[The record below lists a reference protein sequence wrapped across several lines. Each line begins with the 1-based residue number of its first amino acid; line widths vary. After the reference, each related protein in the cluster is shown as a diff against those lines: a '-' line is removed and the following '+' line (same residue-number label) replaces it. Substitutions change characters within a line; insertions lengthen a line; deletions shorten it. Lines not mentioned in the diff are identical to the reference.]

1 MMIPLLDEMIK
12 GADSI
17 AIAGHIR
24 PDGDCVGSCLAVYNY
39 ITENYP
45 QKTCRVYLDHVPE
58 RFRFLPHAGQVRHPG
73 KKEKQ
78 ADLFLALDCAD
89 RARLDSAEPVFLEA
103 KKTICIDHHI
113 SNRGFADENYILPD
127 ASSASQIVF
136 EAMKEDLVSK
146 NTAECLYVGI
156 VCDTGVFQYSCTSAR
171 TMEIGGI
178 LMEKGINYPRLVDRV
193 FFEKNFTQKKMLGR
207 TLEKSSLHLG
217 GKVIASYI
225 TQADMQEMGAI
236 GADLDGIVSE
246 LRSTKGVETAIF
258 LHEEKNGDIKV
269 SLRSAEYIDVAEIA
283 GAYGGGGHARAAGA
297 TVKMEPDVILQKLCQ
312 AIRQQMEQ
320 E

>member
-1 MMIPLLDEMIK
+1 MKIPLIDEMIR
-12 GADSI
+12 GAESI
-17 AIAGHIR
+17 SMAGHIR
-24 PDGDCVGSCLAVYNY
+24 PDGDCVGACLAVYNY

-45 QKTCRVYLDHVPE
+45 EKTCRVYLDHVPE
-58 RFRFLPHAGQVRHPG
+58 RFRFLPHADRVIHPG
-73 KKEKQ
+73 KKANEV
-78 ADLFLALDCAD
+78 DLFLALDCAD
-89 RARLDSAEPVFLEA
+89 RARLDAAEPIFMNA

-113 SNRGFADENYILPD
+113 SNTGYADENYIFPD
-127 ASSASQIVF
+127 ASSASEIVF
-136 EAMKEDLVSK
+136 EAMQTDAVSK
-146 NTAECLYVGI
+146 ETAECLYVGI

-207 TLEKSSLHLG
+207 TLEKSSLYLDG
-217 GKVIASYI
+217 AVIASHI
-225 TQADMQEMGAI
+225 TQADMKEMGAI

-269 SLRSAEYIDVAEIA
+269 SLRSAEYIDVAKIA
-283 GAYGGGGHARAAGA
+283 GEYGGGGHARAAGA
-297 TVKMEPDVILQKLCQ
+297 TVKMEPDVILKELCE

>member
-1 MMIPLLDEMIK
+1 MMIPLLDEMVRD
-12 GADSI
+12 AASI

-58 RFRFLPHAGQVRHPG
+58 RFRFLPHADQVKHPG

-78 ADLFLALDCAD
+78 VDLFLALDCAD
-89 RARLDSAEPVFLEA
+89 RARLDSAEPVFLDA
-103 KKTICIDHHI
+103 KKTVCLDHHI
-113 SNRGFADENYILPD
+113 SNEGFADENYIFPD

-136 EAMKEDLVSK
+136 EAMKTDAISK
-146 NTAECLYVGI
+146 ETAECLYVGI

-178 LMEKGINYPRLVDRV
+178 LMGKGINYPRLVDRV
-193 FFEKNFTQKKMLGR
+193 FFEKNFTQKKILGR
-207 TLEKSSLHLG
+207 TLEKSSLYLEG
-217 GKVIASYI
+217 SVIASHI
-225 TQADMQEMGAI
+225 TQADMKELGAI

-269 SLRSAEYIDVAEIA
+269 SLRSAEYIDVAKIA
-283 GAYGGGGHARAAGA
+283 AQYGGGGHARAAGA
-297 TVKMEPDVILQKLCQ
+297 TVKMEPDVILHELCE